1 MHLNATF
8 FWRTAVTRVRIP
20 VGAYSFSATL
30 MQNLHLKSV
39 SSVSTHIYILAIKY
53 EYGRENSDT

>member
-1 MHLNATF
+1 
-8 FWRTAVTRVRIP
+8 
-20 VGAYSFSATL
+20 L